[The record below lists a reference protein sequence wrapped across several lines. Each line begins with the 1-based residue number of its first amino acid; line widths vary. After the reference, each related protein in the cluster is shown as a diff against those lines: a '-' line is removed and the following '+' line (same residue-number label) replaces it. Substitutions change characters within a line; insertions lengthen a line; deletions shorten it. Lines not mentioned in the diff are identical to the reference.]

1 MTRKLPKMTTK
12 TIRCQFTNIF
22 EHPIVTWG
30 SVQGCAKLQ
39 YLVLQWF
46 SFLVRKMSH
55 IIHSSFFWPRSGRKI
70 FLAFLARIFENI
82 HHFFIIFCA
91 HFQKYSSFFH
101 HFFFVATFLKN
112 DNHFFVIF
120 RSFMNI
126 FPSFLA
132 IFWWFW
138 GVIFWG
144 QHHFCSISA
153 LRGPFSDLI
162 APFALPRCGATSK
175 YF

>member
-1 MTRKLPKMTTK
+1 
-12 TIRCQFTNIF
+12 
-22 EHPIVTWG
+22 
-30 SVQGCAKLQ
+30 
-39 YLVLQWF
+39 
-46 SFLVRKMSH
+46 MSH

-101 HFFFVATFLKN
+101 HFFFLATFLKN

-120 RSFMNI
+120 RSFINI

-132 IFWWFW
+132 LFWWFW

-144 QHHFCSISA
+144 RITIFAQSPLSEVHFRIWLHLFPSQGA
-153 LRGPFSDLI
+153 GQLRNIFRSTSVFRVFYLLTGARVVLYFWTPI
-162 APFALPRCGATSK
+162 AQKGFQGYIFVKCFFYDFWIVLRR
-175 YF
+175 F